1 MRRYLNEDYRTDLM
15 DEAEELY
22 SDNIEAFEDAFETIM
37 NVNVNDVDD
46 SDPDEGFWAICTDE
60 DIENIIELTK
70 QNIYGDSGVN
80 KNTYEFTDTQI
91 SLILRAMEMWS
102 DPSFSRDREESA
114 IAKEIVRYLNKY

>member
-1 MRRYLNEDYRTDLM
+1 
-15 DEAEELY
+15 
-22 SDNIEAFEDAFETIM
+22 
-37 NVNVNDVDD
+37 
-46 SDPDEGFWAICTDE
+46 
-60 DIENIIELTK
+60 
-70 QNIYGDSGVN
+70 VN